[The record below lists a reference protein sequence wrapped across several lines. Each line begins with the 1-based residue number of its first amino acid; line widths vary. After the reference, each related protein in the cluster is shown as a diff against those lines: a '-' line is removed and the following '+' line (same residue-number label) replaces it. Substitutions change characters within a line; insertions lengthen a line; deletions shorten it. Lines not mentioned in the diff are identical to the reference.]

1 MWSSVSPL
9 TITET
14 LQSND
19 SNIFLL
25 YATRHHGDNFPF
37 DGKGGVLAHAFYP
50 DSGQLSG
57 QVHFDD
63 AEWWSHETDNGTS
76 ILTLLTNRGVTSGP
90 KLRFAIKTR
99 SDINSV
105 K

>member
-1 MWSSVSPL
+1 MWSSASPL

-14 LQSND
+14 QQSNEA
-19 SNIFLL
+19 NIYLQ

-50 DSGQLSG
+50 DHGDLAG

-63 AEWWSHETDNGTS
+63 AEQWSHKSHTGTS
-76 ILTLLTNRGVTSGP
+76 MSVTSRA
-90 KLRFAIKTR
+90 KSLLSTTERFMQ
-99 SDINSV
+99 
-105 K
+105 